1 MAAGNK
7 PEDVIKV
14 FKISL
19 KFNSGCN
26 CLFYLVIHS
35 GCPNTSKSFSGQE
48 KETEFLYEL
57 SWPGPTQQV
66 KPV

>member
-14 FKISL
+14 FKIYL
-19 KFNSGCN
+19 KFNSVCN
-26 CLFYLVIHS
+26 CWFYLVNCS
-35 GCPNTSKSFSGQE
+35 GCPNMSRSFSGQE

-57 SWPGPTQQV
+57 SWPGPTQQL